1 MSGFLGR
8 SLARLLKDGEELVAP
23 ARAIGELAYG
33 RHAEGEEATNV
44 VSGRR
49 TFRYQIEF
57 DSLADLTLFADSVRE
72 LVDAVTGER
81 R

>member
-1 MSGFLGR
+1 MNGFLGR
-8 SLARLLKDGEELVAP
+8 SLARLLKDGEELAAP

-33 RHAEGEEATNV
+33 RPAAGEDATNV
-44 VSGRR
+44 VTGRR
-49 TFRYQIEF
+49 AFRYQIEF
-57 DSLADLTLFADSVRE
+57 DSLADLTMFADSVRE